1 MEFDIG
7 EIYPKQK
14 EFCLARNKYICYGG
28 ARGGGKSYI
37 SRIKMCLL
45 ALNYPGIQIL
55 LLRRTLAELRE
66 NHIIALQKLLR
77 TNDMDPKRRIA
88 VYKESTKEFKFPNS
102 SRIVLGYCD
111 NENDVLQY
119 QGQAYEVIV
128 LEEATHFTEFQF
140 QTLTESNRMSGNMKD
155 DFNPR
160 MYFTCNPGGVGHAWV
175 KRLFIDRDYK
185 ETENSDDY
193 KFIPSLVFENKY
205 IMEHDPNYVRT
216 LENLPEDR
224 KKAMLYGNWDIFDGQ
239 YFNEFD
245 RSVHVIEPFEIPK
258 EWVKYMSLD
267 YGLDML
273 ACYWFAI
280 DSQGNEYCYKEL
292 YQNELIISEAAK
304 RILEVNGDDKIKYTY
319 GPPDLWNRR
328 NDTGKSA
335 YEIFRENG
343 VILTKSSN
351 DRVQGWYAMKEHL
364 KVVKTR
370 DEQTGEPI
378 KTSKLKFFANCKN
391 AIRTIP
397 QLQYD
402 EKHPNDT
409 AREPHEITHSPDA
422 IRGFCIER
430 TKATKLLT
438 KQEQEMEDLKESKYR
453 EKVRTIAGNSA
464 TRSFIMYGG

>member
-1 MEFDIG
+1 
-7 EIYPKQK
+7 
-14 EFCLARNKYICYGG
+14 
-28 ARGGGKSYI
+28 
-37 SRIKMCLL
+37 
-45 ALNYPGIQIL
+45 
-55 LLRRTLAELRE
+55 
-66 NHIIALQKLLR
+66 
-77 TNDMDPKRRIA
+77 
-88 VYKESTKEFKFPNS
+88 
-102 SRIVLGYCD
+102 
-111 NENDVLQY
+111 
-119 QGQAYEVIV
+119 
-128 LEEATHFTEFQF
+128 
-140 QTLTESNRMSGNMKD
+140 
-155 DFNPR
+155 
-160 MYFTCNPGGVGHAWV
+160 
-175 KRLFIDRDYK
+175 
-185 ETENSDDY
+185 
-193 KFIPSLVFENKY
+193 
-205 IMEHDPNYVRT
+205 
-216 LENLPEDR
+216 
-224 KKAMLYGNWDIFDGQ
+224 
-239 YFNEFD
+239 
-245 RSVHVIEPFEIPK
+245 
-258 EWVKYMSLD
+258 
-267 YGLDML
+267 ML

-280 DSQGNEYCYKEL
+280 DPQGNEYCYKEL

-364 KVVKTR
+364 KVIKTR
-370 DEQTGEPI
+370 DEQTGEAI

-409 AREPHEITHSPDA
+409 SREPHEITHAPDS

-438 KQEQEMEDLKESKYR
+438 KKEQEMEDLKEIKYR
-453 EKVRTIAGNSA
+453 ERVKTIAGNNA